1 MGKMETSRV
10 IKAMD
15 EKKYKIKLK
24 NLFFHNGNTVDAYY
38 VFVKRK
44 VYQFSI
50 EKYTIIL
57 KKINGFLAI
66 PQFL

>member
-1 MGKMETSRV
+1 MENRAIIKNNEYKEFFTLIKTEIQNAQ
-10 IKAMD
+10 IKAS
-15 EKKYKIKLK
+15 IA
-24 NLFFHNGNTVDAYY
+24 V

>member
-1 MGKMETSRV
+1 MYSKFINRQKEMATLEREYGSDMS
-10 IKAMD
+10 
-15 EKKYKIKLK
+15 
-24 NLFFHNGNTVDAYY
+24 
-38 VFVKRK
+38 VFVMRK

>member
-1 MGKMETSRV
+1 MIMRDSEIV
-10 IKAMD
+10 
-15 EKKYKIKLK
+15 
-24 NLFFHNGNTVDAYY
+24 